1 MSYLDDFQMEI
12 NNRDFSKFLQ
22 LWEEYINSDS
32 VDTEEFSELLKAIK
46 ISDFAKLFGQI
57 VETALPLWK
66 TIPDEQASYEILK
79 HLIDLQTTNT
89 PALAEL
95 ALDAIKK
102 RYPQSTELNDRLRL
116 VGLRNRDDFQGSIS
130 NYDLLAHIAKGR
142 FVFHTSGWGT
152 GEIMEN
158 STVREQLGIEFEN
171 VSGCKY
177 VTYINAF
184 KTLIPLPNDHFR
196 VRRFADADALEKE
209 AKEDPLNVIKMMLRD
224 LGPKSASEIKDELC
238 ELVIPE
244 SEWTKWW
251 QAARTKLKKDTIID
265 SPKGVKGLFQLRKKE
280 ILHEDQ
286 LNLSISD
293 KTSARDV
300 VQMAYSFI
308 RDQPNIFK
316 KQEVKDSLLEKLL
329 ALFEKNTL
337 TAPQELELLI
347 LLDTFFSHPVKNKPL
362 ADYIRQLPEINKVV
376 CSIEIIAIKK
386 RALTLIRQHRQDWTE
401 LFLGFLYDI
410 PQGLLREYLIK
421 ELNEGPTRDSL
432 IKILENLLRH
442 PGKHPD
448 FFVWYFQK
456 IIGKESDNLPFAD
469 EAGKHLFFEAFF
481 ILYSLIELKP
491 EYRDLLK
498 KMYLIISGNRFAVV
512 RMIFEGTSLAYTQEI
527 LLLSSKCQTLS
538 DHDIKILR
546 SLAQVAHPSLAP
558 TKSHKEKQDTNIIWT
573 TEAGYHR
580 MKDRAQ
586 TVGTSEI
593 VENAREIES
602 ARALGDLRENSEY
615 KFALEKRA
623 RLQGELKTISEQLSR
638 ARLITRE
645 DISNDE
651 IGIGNVVTI
660 RNTKDNT
667 TATYT
672 ILGQWDADVDAN
684 ILSSQS
690 KFIQAMFG
698 LKVGD
703 TFEFRNEEFEVIEI
717 KSYLDK

>member
-32 VDTEEFSELLKAIK
+32 IDTEEFSELLKAIK

-66 TIPDEQASYEILK
+66 TIIDDQASYEILK
-79 HLIDLQTTNT
+79 HLMDLQTTNT
-89 PALAEL
+89 PVLAEL

-102 RYPQSTELNDRLRL
+102 RYPQSPELNDRLRL
-116 VGLRNRDDFQGSIS
+116 VGLRSREDFQGSLS

-177 VTYINAF
+177 VTYVNAF
-184 KTLIPLPNDHFR
+184 KTLIPLPNEHFR

-286 LNLSISD
+286 LNLAITD

-329 ALFEKNTL
+329 SLFEKNTL
-337 TAPQELELLI
+337 TAAQELELLI
-347 LLDTFFSHPVKNKPL
+347 LLDTFFAHSVKNKPL
-362 ADYIRQLPEINKVV
+362 ADYISQLPEINKVV

-421 ELNEGPTRDSL
+421 ELNEGSARDSL

-456 IIGKESDNLPFAD
+456 IIGKDSDNLPFAD
-469 EAGKHLFFEAFF
+469 EAGKHLFFESFF

-491 EYRDLLK
+491 EYRELLK

-512 RMIFEGTSLAYTQEI
+512 RMIFEGTSLAYIQEI

-558 TKSHKEKQDTNIIWT
+558 TKSHKEKQDTNVIWT

-586 TVGTSEI
+586 VVGTSEI
-593 VENAREIES
+593 VENAREIEA

-645 DISNDE
+645 DISTDE

-667 TATYT
+667 TVTYT

-703 TFEFRNEEFEVIEI
+703 TFEFRDEEFEVIEI